1 MRIRL
6 RRSSRGSSIQRPNT
20 TGSAG
25 LAHGVRSADAAE
37 DDPHADITD
46 ERLVELLD
54 YIAGSDVNVIPPSQL
69 IDEL

>member
-1 MRIRL
+1 MRARL
-6 RRSSRGSSIQRPNT
+6 RWPSRVSSIQQPNT
-20 TGSAG
+20 TRSVG
-25 LAHGVRSADAAE
+25 LAHGVRSVDAAE

-54 YIAGSDVNVIPPSQL
+54 YIAESDVNVIPPPQL